1 MPAAVINHVGL
12 TTPDIFGTIDW
23 YCSVLDFELI
33 MGPRVLDPSGAS
45 TETRQI
51 YGNRFTKAYQAHLL
65 ADNGVGLELFQF
77 VDPPVELSEP
87 EMRYTR
93 PGFFHICVT
102 VADVAE
108 AIERIVA
115 AGGSKLS
122 DAHAFVPGRPWQN
135 SYCRDPWGNAI
146 ELISGSYAEVFAGWP
161 QPGMER
167 ETRMLARD
175 GTEYVVRPRA
185 D

>member
-122 DAHAFVPGRPWQN
+122 DAHAFVPGRPW
-135 SYCRDPWGNAI
+135 
-146 ELISGSYAEVFAGWP
+146 
-161 QPGMER
+161 
-167 ETRMLARD
+167 
-175 GTEYVVRPRA
+175 
-185 D
+185 